1 MKNADKIINYVVNTK
16 NDSGEDVQI
25 VTTSVLYEDGT
36 KEEFTTLNPTDNDA
50 LEQPWITILSTKVAN
65 LDYFLNDW
73 DKAEKDGKM
82 IVSEND
88 IRYVNHETVYNDED
102 IVKAQAINVL
112 NFQGYDN
119 DVAIVQLL
127 DKKGAIIDSFSCN
140 LQNVDQVLEEKVDN
154 YQKLMK
160 KNLISTKEYEI
171 NEDLMYES
179 VQEDQIDFDDDDL
192 VDLDTVDEVLEAKF
206 ILGNNLSEDYV
217 LITSNKDNTRVK
229 SRVTVEEAEG
239 VVGNLDRKHISYYV
253 KTDDNFVEI
262 KERKFNRYYN
272 QHIAGKETDATKI
285 IKDSGKKTKK
295 SKEKKK
301 TEPSNNKPLV
311 QKVVFYKRITEYGN
325 EEISAVLYY
334 DDGSTKEVNKDS
346 GLKAAIAIADRMG
359 VSEND
364 YQKLFDDKIL
374 VTTDEA
380 SLLENNENYKA
391 EAIEL
396 GKNTKKDN
404 EAKKKH
410 KWFVRGLLGIGAG
423 FKWIGSKALG
433 ALKWTG
439 RKIKATKV
447 GKALFS
453 GVKRLAKKTWGAL
466 KWIGRKIKTTK
477 LGKAVVAVIGA
488 GVLFATGSAIFG
500 AHNDNDNDTKAINPS
515 QSQVQNDNNN
525 LHIDDIPSE
534 NVVYT
539 QSYDILN
546 NLKNKNDDRYNFL
559 NNVGK
564 TLNNYNMTE
573 ATKVLEANKGTKL
586 AHSFD
591 ELAIQYIIYNDVPE
605 SEIHNIF
612 GNEFVDKNELMNSF
626 EMGVNQDSLAH
637 NLQINDIDKS
647 NMFKTEEAEAFYD
660 KYNNL
665 FTEMNN
671 TSEKTEKQNY
681 VSKFYDMVRS
691 DFAEMSDGTYN
702 DVKGYQVSILE
713 FTEAMEHMNIT
724 TDNQLTKQE
733 KDYIDGLTDHFI
745 AEKINHLAVI
755 QNARALVN
763 PEFNEIDTLPSVI
776 DYEEMLVKELNENN
790 NYYVDEASRDVRNY
804 DSYNNH
810 INGDVTLE
818 KEEQADIV
826 EEQVKETP
834 STTPSYSNN
843 DYYYNGGE
851 GTVDDSYEPH
861 STVVDN
867 DSTNPSDNIVDDD
880 SINPDDSIV
889 DDDSINPG
897 DSIENND
904 WTVPVDDQVV
914 ADSDAASQIIP
925 SEDMAVADDD
935 SNQITEEDTDSYV
948 DSSNDEISLDDFISD
963 NYTTS
968 DGSTISDDSTT
979 VSYEYNDGV
988 IGGNDNYSESYT
1000 NDSTSDTTAVMPN
1013 APLPDPNTNA
1023 SQLSNEQL
1031 AEMMVEDMANNPT
1044 AYDNGTAYSL
1054 HL

>member
-1 MKNADKIINYVVNTK
+1 MKNADRIINYVVNTK

-36 KEEFTTLNPTDNDA
+36 KEKFTTLNPTDNYVS
-50 LEQPWITILSTKVAN
+50 EQPWITILKAKVAN
-65 LDYFLNDW
+65 LDDFLNDLN
-73 DKAEKDGKM
+73 KAEKDGKM
-82 IVSEND
+82 IVAEND
-88 IRYVNHETVYNDED
+88 IRYVNHETVYVDED
-102 IVKAQAINVL
+102 IVKAQAIKVL
-112 NFQGYDN
+112 NFKGYDN

-127 DKKGAIIDSFSCN
+127 DKKGEIIDSFACN
-140 LQNVDQVLEEKVDN
+140 PQNVDQVLEEKIDN
-154 YQKLMK
+154 YQKLIK
-160 KNLISTKEYEI
+160 KDLISTEECEI
-171 NEDLMYES
+171 NKDLMYEP
-179 VQEDQIDFDDDDL
+179 VKENKTDFNDDDL
-192 VDLDTVDEVLEAKF
+192 VDLETVDEVLEAKF

-217 LITSNKDNTRVK
+217 LITSKKDNVRVK

-262 KERKFNRYYN
+262 KERKFNRYHN
-272 QHIAGKETDATKI
+272 QHIAGKETDATNI

-301 TEPSNNKPLV
+301 TEPTNNEPLV
-311 QKVVFYKRITEYGN
+311 QKAVFYKRITEYGN
-325 EEISAVLYY
+325 EEIRAVLYY

-374 VTTDEA
+374 VTTDEVN
-380 SLLENNENYKA
+380 LLENNENYKA

-433 ALKWTG
+433 ALKW
-439 RKIKATKV
+439 
-447 GKALFS
+447 
-453 GVKRLAKKTWGAL
+453 
-466 KWIGRKIKTTK
+466 IGRKIKTTK
-477 LGKAVVAVIGA
+477 LGKAVVAVLGA

-500 AHNDNDNDTKAINPS
+500 AHNDKDNDTKAINPS
-515 QSQVQNDNNN
+515 QSYVQNDNNN

-534 NVVYT
+534 NIVYT
-539 QSYDILN
+539 QSCDILN

-573 ATKVLEANKGTKL
+573 ATNVLEENKGTKL

-591 ELAIQYIIYNDVPE
+591 ELAIQYIMYNDVSE

-612 GNEFVDKNELMNSF
+612 GNQFVDKNELMSSF
-626 EMGVNQDSLAH
+626 ELGVKQDSLAH
-637 NLQINDIDKS
+637 NLQISDIDKS
-647 NMFKTEEAEAFYD
+647 NMFKTEEAKDFYD

-671 TSEKTEKQNY
+671 TSEKTEKQKY
-681 VSKFYDMVRS
+681 VSKFYDMVRG
-691 DFAEMSDGTYN
+691 DFTEMSDGTYDN
-702 DVKGYQVSILE
+702 VKGYQASILE

-733 KDYIDGLTDHFI
+733 QDYIDGLTDHFI
-745 AEKINHLAVI
+745 AEKINHFVVV
-755 QNARALVN
+755 QNGRALVN
-763 PEFNEIDTLPSVI
+763 QEFDEIDTLPSVI
-776 DYEEMLVKELNENN
+776 DYEEMLAKELNETD

-804 DSYNNH
+804 DSYNDH

-818 KEEQADIV
+818 KEEQEEIV
-826 EEQVKETP
+826 EEQVKETQ
-834 STTPSYSNN
+834 STTTAYNNN
-843 DYYYNGGE
+843 DYYNEGE
-851 GTVDDSYEPH
+851 ALVVGSYEPH
-861 STVVDN
+861 SIVVD
-867 DSTNPSDNIVDDD
+867 DSTNTS
-880 SINPDDSIV
+880 
-889 DDDSINPG
+889 
-897 DSIENND
+897 DSIENEENNNS
-904 WTVPVDDQVV
+904 TVSIDDQVV
-914 ADSDAASQIIP
+914 ADSDAASQIIS
-925 SEDMAVADDD
+925 SEDMVVADDISD
-935 SNQITEEDTDSYV
+935 QIIEEDTDSYV
-948 DSSNDEISLDDFISD
+948 DNTNNEFSLDDFFYD
-963 NYTTS
+963 
-968 DGSTISDDSTT
+968 DSTISDEST
-979 VSYEYNDGV
+979 VSYQYIDGV
-988 IGGNDNYSESYT
+988 IDDNGNYSESYT
-1000 NDSTSDTTAVMPN
+1000 NDSKSDTTAVMPDT
-1013 APLPDPNTNA
+1013 PLPDPNASA